1 MIPYEETMLRLLP
14 DRKEVVSV
22 AGATVGTN
30 IKGFMDRRIREAH
43 QREYWR
49 LSTNIDARM

>member
-14 DRKEVVSV
+14 DRQEVVSV

-30 IKGFMDRRIREAH
+30 IKGFMNQRIREAH